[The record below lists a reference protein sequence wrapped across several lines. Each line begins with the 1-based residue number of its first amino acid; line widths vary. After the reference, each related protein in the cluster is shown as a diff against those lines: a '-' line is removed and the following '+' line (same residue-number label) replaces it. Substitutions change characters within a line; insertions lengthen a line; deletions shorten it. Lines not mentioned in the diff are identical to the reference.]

1 MSKKNLKTIIEKRSF
16 LKSALKEMQMEIAVF
31 KKEKIE
37 TEKQLDS
44 IKNNINKTQED
55 EITSRSILTELTNK
69 EVELNSKKE
78 RLMEKLEAISQKL
91 EKIKKVESELSDV

>member
-1 MSKKNLKTIIEKRSF
+1 MSKKNLKSIIEKRSY